1 MTQYSDAES
10 TKRGLI
16 VTGILLV
23 ILGGVIYL
31 DHLGRSVSTNESAP
45 PGAIGYP
52 KTQIPTNLKNQKTSP
67 IARLRTKGPEAT
79 IRRLFEALYKGDIA
93 SVEDCFS
100 SEFKM
105 TGGLLYQITLQDTL
119 LPLPKRYE
127 NWQIKDSKI
136 IGNTA
141 FVRVKLT
148 RHEAGKEY
156 FVIYQFT
163 LYNRKGEGWKVAKD
177 IELGD

>member
-1 MTQYSDAES
+1 MNQYSDAES

-31 DHLGRSVSTNESAP
+31 DHLGRSASTNESAP
-45 PGAIGYP
+45 LGAIGYH
-52 KTQIPTNLKNQKTSP
+52 KTQIPTNLKTQKASL
-67 IARLRTKGPEAT
+67 IARLKARGPEAT
-79 IRRLFEALYKGDIA
+79 IRRLFQSLYKGDIA

-105 TGGLLYQITLQDTL
+105 TGGLLYQAALQDTI

-141 FVRVKLT
+141 FVRVELT
-148 RHEAGKEY
+148 RHEAGKKY
-156 FVIYQFT
+156 FVIYRFT
-163 LYNRKGEGWKVAKD
+163 LYNRKGEGWKVAQD
-177 IELGD
+177 IELG

>member
-1 MTQYSDAES
+1 
-10 TKRGLI
+10 
-16 VTGILLV
+16 
-23 ILGGVIYL
+23 
-31 DHLGRSVSTNESAP
+31 
-45 PGAIGYP
+45 
-52 KTQIPTNLKNQKTSP
+52 
-67 IARLRTKGPEAT
+67 
-79 IRRLFEALYKGDIA
+79 
-93 SVEDCFS
+93 
-100 SEFKM
+100 M

-156 FVIYQFT
+156 FVIYRFT
-163 LYNRKGEGWKVAKD
+163 LYNRKGEGWKVAQD